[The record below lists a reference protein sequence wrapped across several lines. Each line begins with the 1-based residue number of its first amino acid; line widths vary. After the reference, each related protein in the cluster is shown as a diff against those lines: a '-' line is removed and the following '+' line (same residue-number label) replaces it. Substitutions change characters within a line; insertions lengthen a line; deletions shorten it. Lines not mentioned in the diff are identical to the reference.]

1 MHPMTSTFRRLGSLA
16 PLMLLFSCADSH
28 AVLET
33 DSGQVEVDAGPPD
46 AGPVVM
52 DAAPL
57 PVDSGLPPDAGSECG
72 LLRPDSLCIEGA
84 LPRAGEP
91 FELPLLFHNR
101 CYCEEV
107 AHCDVTV
114 DRARRTIVAETRFCE
129 QPAACFACVPDVTAT
144 CSVPA
149 LEPGDWALEVNG
161 APATELEIA
170 PPTAPEFMV
179 AGCTALASPS
189 PCGGAP
195 SLALPGAQSQ
205 IETFC
210 ISRLGTSERYL
221 LDLRESCYPCPSA
234 LGTCGVVS
242 ELRLTDDLPHGYDLH
257 IDARHFDDGCDG
269 ACPPG
274 CFERQRDCI
283 TPELEPGATYR
294 VIQNGVVLDTFVL
307 GNEPHCNFFPQP

>member
-1 MHPMTSTFRRLGSLA
+1 MNPMTSTFRRLGSLA

-129 QPAACFACVPDVTAT
+129 QPSACFACVPDVTT
-144 CSVPA
+144 MCSVPA
-149 LEPGDWALEVNG
+149 LEPGDWTLEVNG

-170 PPTAPEFMV
+170 LPTAPEFTV
-179 AGCTALASPS
+179 AVRLADGSEAQAKATSKRNAEQAAAQPESAPGVRVDATKALDHLRASGQGCAAQQDR
-189 PCGGAP
+189 CGRHRHHDNP
-195 SLALPGAQSQ
+195 H
-205 IETFC
+205 
-210 ISRLGTSERYL
+210 SR
-221 LDLRESCYPCPSA
+221 
-234 LGTCGVVS
+234 
-242 ELRLTDDLPHGYDLH
+242 
-257 IDARHFDDGCDG
+257 
-269 ACPPG
+269 
-274 CFERQRDCI
+274 
-283 TPELEPGATYR
+283 
-294 VIQNGVVLDTFVL
+294 
-307 GNEPHCNFFPQP
+307 